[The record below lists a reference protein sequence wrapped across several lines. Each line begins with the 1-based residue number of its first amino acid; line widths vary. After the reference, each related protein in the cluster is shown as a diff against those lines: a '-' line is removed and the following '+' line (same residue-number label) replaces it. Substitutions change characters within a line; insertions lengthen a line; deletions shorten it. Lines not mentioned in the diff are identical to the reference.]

1 MKQFLF
7 KLLDV
12 SRSLLGVLMEFTR
25 GLIAFLR
32 SVNIDQPRGVILCVT
47 LQLVVVISLVLAFRN
62 PAGNLA
68 QPLEGQVQPLTPPE
82 VTESVEPDMPR
93 QPASPSENP

>member
-1 MKQFLF
+1 MKQFLL

-12 SRSLLGVLMEFTR
+12 SRRVLGVLMDFTR

-47 LQLVVVISLVLAFRN
+47 LQLVVVISLVLTLRN
-62 PAGNLA
+62 PAGDQA
-68 QPLEGQVQPLTPPE
+68 KSLEGQGQPLTPPE

-93 QPASPSENP
+93 PPLSPSENP